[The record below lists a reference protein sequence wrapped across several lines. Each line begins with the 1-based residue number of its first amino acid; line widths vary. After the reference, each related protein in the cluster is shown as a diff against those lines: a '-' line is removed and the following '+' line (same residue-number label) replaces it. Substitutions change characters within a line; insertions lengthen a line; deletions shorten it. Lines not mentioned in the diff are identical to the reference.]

1 MNSPVSV
8 IFNHNLR
15 DFHPIFGG
23 ISNHTRL
30 DPPFLNHPHCA
41 SAMPSAS
48 RSPGLEFL
56 VAGKTHLKNIYKMG
70 KSSVNNLNN
79 HLQMGNPINGDF
91 SIAMFEYRR
100 VSPTNQW
107 ANLGGQDPWPAVNV
121 SADLLGTRE
130 RDWGATKHAVPE
142 ALQLACLQRPRASK
156 IWKNSS
162 AAVAVI
168 FTVKYGQFWG
178 FCISGSSS
186 MMRRTWVWCR
196 KLGYSPI
203 PD

>member
-79 HLQMGNPINGDF
+79 HLQMGNPRRGKGTEGQQNMQSQRLFNWLVSNVHGPPRFERIHQRLKPLFLPSNTANSGDSVSVVPLAWWEGHGFGAGNWDTPQFQIKTSF
-91 SIAMFEYRR
+91 SR
-100 VSPTNQW
+100 
-107 ANLGGQDPWPAVNV
+107 
-121 SADLLGTRE
+121 
-130 RDWGATKHAVPE
+130 
-142 ALQLACLQRPRASK
+142 C
-156 IWKNSS
+156 
-162 AAVAVI
+162 
-168 FTVKYGQFWG
+168 
-178 FCISGSSS
+178 
-186 MMRRTWVWCR
+186 
-196 KLGYSPI
+196 
-203 PD
+203 

>member
-100 VSPTNQW
+100 VSPTNQ
-107 ANLGGQDPWPAVNV
+107 
-121 SADLLGTRE
+121 
-130 RDWGATKHAVPE
+130 
-142 ALQLACLQRPRASK
+142 
-156 IWKNSS
+156 
-162 AAVAVI
+162 
-168 FTVKYGQFWG
+168 
-178 FCISGSSS
+178 
-186 MMRRTWVWCR
+186 
-196 KLGYSPI
+196 
-203 PD
+203 